1 MAGTDKSKAG
11 TSTASAGGP
20 APVVILVRPQ
30 LPENVG
36 AAARAMLNCGLT
48 EMRLVAPSC
57 RWPNPKAVALASG
70 ADAVLD
76 GATIF
81 PTMQAA
87 IADLGRVYATSA
99 RSRGLVK
106 PVVNARA
113 AAADLQALV
122 ADGQR
127 CGLVFGPERT
137 GLESDEVALADVL
150 VQIPLNP
157 AFGSL
162 NLGQA
167 VLLLAY
173 EYYRL
178 HSDIPS
184 VRAPA
189 GQAGPAS
196 KAELQGAI
204 DHLLQELDA
213 VDFFRTPDRR
223 VSMSLAIVQML
234 ERRALTTSEVD
245 LLRGIVK
252 ELALGRP
259 GRAKPDG

>member
-30 LPENVG
+30 LPENIG

-167 VLLLAY
+167 VLLVAHEWFHAGLDPQA
-173 EYYRL
+173 
-178 HSDIPS
+178 H
-184 VRAPA
+184 PA
-189 GQAGPAS
+189 RSLPLGGSRPAT
-196 KAELQGAI
+196 KEEMQGLF
-204 DHLLQELDA
+204 DQ
-213 VDFFRTPDRR
+213 
-223 VSMSLAIVQML
+223 L
-234 ERRALTTSEVD
+234 ERELHATNFLRPADKVPAMVRNLRAMLQRADMTEQEVRTW
-245 LLRGIVK
+245 RGVIS
-252 ELALGRP
+252 
-259 GRAKPDG
+259 